1 MIQKVRS
8 IGIPKSSETMP
19 PSPTIIRPHPHGI
32 DVETIRRMLLD
43 THYQIPA
50 VDDNMISK
58 VRKELGLTNKNLS
71 HSEIMDKTQKK
82 WKTLTRPVRIVMAL
96 VSFLKMDFEKV
107 KQDYY

>member
-1 MIQKVRS
+1 
-8 IGIPKSSETMP
+8 MP

-43 THYQIPA
+43 THYQIPT

-58 VRKELGLTNKNLS
+58 VRKELGLANKNLS
-71 HSEIMDKTQKK
+71 HSEIMDKTLKK

-96 VSFLKMDFEKV
+96 VSFLKMDFEKLS
-107 KQDYY
+107 